1 MLQTWIKLFFRNSK
15 KNWLNLVV
23 NISGL
28 TLGFAGLLIVL
39 LYFNDELSYNKL
51 NPDRNEIFR
60 VIHKMS
66 DGDVWATSTKVEG
79 AKYEEDIPEI
89 EDYYLSNSWYE
100 NALVKVN
107 DKKIYTRDILEGR
120 PNFFDFFPFKII
132 EGNTTTFKQAR
143 NTIAISQQQAE
154 IFFGNESAIG
164 KSIDLSNRIFTVT
177 TVYQIEGKHYFM
189 PEMVIQYE
197 KQPLE
202 SRWGNFSNTLFVK
215 TIKNPELEDL
225 EEKALAIWYENEV
238 LPSAKKQGITPE
250 KFMEKYGTTPVF
262 ESLNDIRL
270 KTISD
275 DSGPEGSGNYQL
287 ILIMLSLS
295 ILLIIISC
303 VNFIN
308 LSIASATQRAKE
320 VGIKKTFG
328 LSKGTLIRQYALEI
342 VLQSFVAFILSLL
355 LVELILPYFNH
366 FMNKEI
372 SILDIGLLIKIGVL
386 TFLIS
391 LFIGIVPAIYI
402 SKFKSVEVLKGN
414 ISRSKKGVFAR
425 NIMLGI
431 QFLISGFFLTGSI
444 IINKQVGYMIE
455 KDLGFNG
462 DQVIMISM
470 NKYKDRY
477 KNYLLAK
484 NELIKH
490 PNIEAVTSN
499 SFIIGGGS
507 SNSTN
512 FNYKDLSVQT
522 NANAIEYNYLD
533 VMNIKLLKGRGLQE
547 EIASDT
553 IKNILINETLAKALH
568 IYDDPIGKKLSA
580 GFQGD
585 NNDGKNLIIVGMVKD
600 YHVTGLDGK
609 IPPTAFMH
617 WNSFDWMKQNFWTIQ
632 LKVKPTNVS
641 ETLGF
646 IEDYW
651 KENIEQGYP
660 FNPIFVNKRFSRTY
674 RKYQKQQTLFFI
686 LTSIVIIISLLGL
699 FALATLTIQQRLKEV
714 AIRKTLGA
722 SVKEIMFELLK
733 SFLKI
738 TIIASVTLIPIAYYF
753 MQNWLDNF
761 VYRIDMP
768 IWPYIITP
776 IILVVLVFIVVGVK
790 ALNATKI
797 DLIKYLKFE

>member
-1 MLQTWIKLFFRNSK
+1 MLQTWLKLFFRNSK
-15 KNWLNLVV
+15 KNWLNLIV

-28 TLGFAGLLIVL
+28 MLGFAGLLIVL
-39 LYFNDELSYNKL
+39 LYFNDELSYNRL
-51 NPDRNEIFR
+51 NPEKNEIFR

-66 DGDVWATSTKVEG
+66 DGDIWATSTNIEG
-79 AKYEEDIPEI
+79 LKYKEDIPEI
-89 EDYYLSNSWYE
+89 KDYYLSSGWYDNSL
-100 NALVKVN
+100 AKVN
-107 DKKIYTRDILEGR
+107 DKELYTRGILKGE
-120 PNFFDFFPFKII
+120 PNFFDFFPFKIV
-132 EGNTTTFKQAR
+132 EGNATTFKQAR
-143 NTIAISQQQAE
+143 NNIALSQKQAK

-164 KSIDLSNRIFTVT
+164 KSVELAGRIFTVT
-177 TVYQIEGKHYFM
+177 TVYIIEGKHFFM

-197 KQPLE
+197 KKLSDPH
-202 SRWGNFSNTLFVK
+202 WGNFSRALFVK
-215 TIKNPELEDL
+215 TIKNPEIADL
-225 EEKALAIWYENEV
+225 EEKALAVWYENEV
-238 LPSAKKQGITPE
+238 LPSAKKEGITPE

-262 ESLNDIRL
+262 EPIEDIRL

-275 DSGPEGSGNYQL
+275 DPGPEGSGNYQL

-320 VGIKKTFG
+320 VGVKKTFG
-328 LSKGTLIRQYALEI
+328 LSKATLIRQYALEI
-342 VLQSFVAFILSLL
+342 VFQSFIAFMLSLL

-372 SILDIGLLIKIGVL
+372 SILEIDLLVKVGLLAIV
-386 TFLIS
+386 IS
-391 LFIGIVPAIYI
+391 LLIGIIPAIYL

-414 ISRSKKGVFAR
+414 ISRSKKGVLAR
-425 NIMLGI
+425 NIMLGL

-444 IINKQVGYMIE
+444 IINKQVGYMIA
-455 KDLGFNG
+455 KDLGFKG
-462 DQVIMISM
+462 DQVVMVSM
-470 NKYKDRY
+470 NKNKDRY

-490 PNIEAVTSN
+490 PNIEAITSN

-507 SNSTN
+507 SSSTN
-512 FNYKDLSVQT
+512 FNYKDISVQT
-522 NANAIEYNYLD
+522 NANSIDYNYLD
-533 VMNIKLLKGRGLQE
+533 VMNIKLVKGRGLQE

-585 NNDGKNLIIVGMVKD
+585 NNDGQNLQVVGMVKD
-600 YHVTGLDGK
+600 YHITGLDGK

-617 WNSFDWMKQNFWTIQ
+617 WNSFDWMRRNFWTIQ
-632 LKVKPTNVS
+632 FKINPDNVK
-641 ETLGF
+641 ETLGV
-646 IEDYW
+646 IEEYW

-660 FNPIFVNKRFSRTY
+660 FNPVFVDKRFARTY
-674 RKYQKQQTLFFI
+674 QKYQKQQTLFFI
-686 LTSIVIIISLLGL
+686 LTSIVIMISLLGL

-722 SVKEIMFELLK
+722 SVKEIMFELVK

-738 TIIASVTLIPIAYYF
+738 TIIASIILIPIAYYF

-768 IWPYIITP
+768 IWPYIATP
-776 IILVVLVFIVVGVK
+776 VVLVVLVFVVVGVK